1 MFGQRQPEGC
11 GMPGTEN
18 SSQFFCQAA
27 SMTLMCHSVR
37 RCGAIP
43 SVFEY
48 CSVFSSTGLGLSLRR
63 HADHT
68 LGRRRCA

>member
-27 SMTLMCHSVR
+27 SMTLMCHSVLND
-37 RCGAIP
+37 IDV
-43 SVFEY
+43 S
-48 CSVFSSTGLGLSLRR
+48 
-63 HADHT
+63 
-68 LGRRRCA
+68 